1 MGKDQAVSDLTV
13 TEYVRSD
20 RGGAGGAE
28 GVVDSTLSATTASRT
43 SSSISFLHCKRFFLQ
58 RQHQQNAMMVRPPP
72 VRKGHPLAQGM
83 KFPLVFDSGSGSG
96 SDSGSGSGSGSSS
109 DSASVGFGD
118 GLYVAGPPVGAYDDG
133 RCVGRKIGL
142 ALGLPASKV
151 GVGVG

>member
-43 SSSISFLHCKRFFLQ
+43 SSSLSFLHCKRLQ

-118 GLYVAGPPVGAYDDG
+118 GLYVACPPVGAYDDG